1 MALDPSKVDWQS
13 KQHVLRYD
21 WRTLATYAL
30 GVGAR
35 REELPFLYERTEG
48 GIRVLPSFAVVP
60 ANDAVFE
67 ALTATGADLTM
78 VVHGGQVV
86 KTYEPI
92 ATEGSLETVASIR
105 AIHDL
110 KRFAQV
116 VVDTKTHQAGT
127 LVYETT
133 WAIIVRGAGGFGGP
147 RPPADPAPSIPKD
160 TTPTFRRV
168 EQTTPEQALLYRLSG
183 DVNPLHADPA
193 FATSVG
199 FPQGPILH
207 GLATFGFLTRAVVH
221 GPAGGDPRRIAKI
234 AAQFRKPVWPGDT
247 LSTTGYDLGGG
258 TFALGMEVEERR
270 EAVLSNA
277 YVELR
282 P

>member
-1 MALDPSKVDWQS
+1 MALDPGKVDWQS

-35 REELPFLYERTEG
+35 RDELPFLYERTEG

-67 ALTATGADLTM
+67 ALTASGADLTM
-78 VVHGGQVV
+78 VVHGGQVGKV
-86 KTYEPI
+86 H
-92 ATEGSLETVASIR
+92 A
-105 AIHDL
+105 L

-116 VVDTKTHQAGT
+116 VVDTKTHQGDA

-147 RPPADPAPSIPKD
+147 RPPADPAPSIPKE
-160 TTPTFRRV
+160 TPPTFRRV
-168 EQTTPEQALLYRLSG
+168 EQTSPEQALLYRLSG

-193 FATSVG
+193 FAATVG
-199 FPQGPILH
+199 FPQGPLLH
-207 GLATFGFLTRAVVH
+207 GLATFGFLTRAVVL
-221 GPAGGDPRRIAKI
+221 GPAGGDPRRVTKI